1 MRRREFIGALGGA
14 AVAWPS
20 GVHAQQTANER
31 QHSVGVLFAGSG
43 RGSVPDEA
51 FRSGLRARGYIEE
64 QNIRV
69 EFRSAEGKY
78 DRLPSLA
85 AELVALKVG
94 VIFAPA
100 ETAIRAALTV
110 TSTVPIIM
118 AAIEYDPIE
127 AGLVTNIG
135 RPTGNVTGVFFRQ
148 QETSGKRVQLLK
160 EAVPTLSRVGALIES
175 GGKFQLDDTERAAHA
190 LGMDLRL
197 LELGVPPD
205 FERAFDVAVRE
216 RIGAIIVLVSPATYA
231 QRDTIAGLATKHRL
245 PAIAPFSEFAEVG
258 GLMSYGASFATMFH
272 YAASYAVRILKGAS
286 PADLPI
292 EQPKSFELS
301 INLKTADVF
310 GLTMPH
316 SLLLRADNIIE

>member
-1 MRRREFIGALGGA
+1 MLSVARRSRGRPEYM
-14 AVAWPS
+14 
-20 GVHAQQTANER
+20 HNER

-272 YAASYAVRILKGAS
+272 YAASYAVRA
-286 PADLPI
+286 
-292 EQPKSFELS
+292 
-301 INLKTADVF
+301 
-310 GLTMPH
+310 
-316 SLLLRADNIIE
+316 